1 MEGRTAPPFIF
12 QIYKM
17 FTLTVLPERYPSKL
31 QESVCIVHIERKY
44 IRQEEN
50 TTPINFT
57 SPPQHSELKH
67 IVEDLLDPQV
77 VRSLGSVRVIKH

>member
-1 MEGRTAPPFIF
+1 MQRAPDIYLTFHIYKCTIVQGAGQMEGRTAPPFIS

-50 TTPINFT
+50 TTCINFI
-57 SPPQHSELKH
+57 SPPNILN
-67 IVEDLLDPQV
+67 
-77 VRSLGSVRVIKH
+77 